1 MDSSVSAGRI
11 IIIICT
17 IPYLVLSA
25 LDFKGVPEVSGE
37 IGYEEKHD
45 DIPPR
50 LSLLVEVGVTAP
62 PEAVNDH

>member
-1 MDSSVSAGRI
+1 MGSSVSARRI
-11 IIIICT
+11 II
-17 IPYLVLSA
+17 YLITHLVFSA
-25 LDFKGVPEVSGE
+25 LDFKCVPEISGK
-37 IGYEEKHD
+37 IGDEEKHD

>member
-1 MDSSVSAGRI
+1 MNYSI
-11 IIIICT
+11 T
-17 IPYLVLSA
+17 HLVLSA
-25 LDFKGVPEVSGE
+25 LDFKCVPEISGE

-45 DIPPR
+45 DISPR